1 MASLKIELK
10 IKQIWRYMRMNQST
24 SNMDHIQEP
33 QKQFKTLQIAQNKN
47 LSRCSKRQ
55 QAVLSTLQLINPYL
69 KNLVR
74 HSLQIVTFPA
84 WCENNNSVIK
94 TIKTIMR
101 QGMIGPLLPSINLL
115 SMQIL
120 FKCLSKFAHILSK
133 ILVHW

>member
-74 HSLQIVTFPA
+74 HSLQIVIFPA
-84 WCENNNSVIK
+84 WCENNNSVTI

-133 ILVHW
+133 ILVLW